1 MGDTPAA
8 RALATAAGM
17 TRQRE
22 LLIMERRLDDELP
35 EPVVAAG
42 VQIRTF
48 VPGQDEQEWLRVN
61 AAAFAHHPE
70 QALIDGDDL
79 ADRMAEPWFDAE
91 GFFVA
96 TIDDTI
102 VGFHWTKQHQDQLGE
117 VYVLGIVPSA
127 AGRGL
132 GKALLLTGL
141 RSLQQRGSTRVELY
155 VEADHRAAIELYLS
169 YGFATVSRDVMYA
182 QG

>member
-1 MGDTPAA
+1 
-8 RALATAAGM
+8 
-17 TRQRE
+17 
-22 LLIMERRLDDELP
+22 LP
-35 EPVVAAG
+35 EPVVPAG

-48 VPGQDEQEWLRVN
+48 VTGQDEQEWLRVN

-79 ADRMAEPWFDAE
+79 ADRMAEPWFDPE

-96 TIDDTI
+96 TIDDTM

-155 VEADHRAAIELYLS
+155 VEADHRAAIALYLS